1 METATYSPTRVK
13 PALVGAPTPTFMPRT
28 TPKLNVRWASSE
40 EDVREAQRLRYRI
53 FADEMG
59 AQLSSPADAPLGHD
73 IDRFD
78 PFCDHLLVRAIS
90 PGQQPRKTLVGTYR
104 VLTPSAARRTGGY
117 YTDTEFDLTPLSR
130 LRARAVELG
139 RSCIHPSWRSGGVIM
154 ALWTALCD
162 YMRAHQLDTMI
173 GCASVGLS
181 DGGQTANNLWHRLHV
196 DHLVAPQWQVR
207 PHIAL
212 PLLEKDPLARTA
224 AHHLADTPPLIK
236 GYLRCGARLLGPPAL
251 DVAFNVADLPM
262 MLQLEH
268 LAPRYR
274 KHFFGSESC

>member
-1 METATYSPTRVK
+1 MEIASHVSTRSL
-13 PALVGAPTPTFMPRT
+13 PALVGASVAALIPHRSPQ
-28 TPKLNVRWASSE
+28 LDVRWASSE
-40 EDVREAQRLRYRI
+40 EEVREAQRLRYRI
-53 FADEMG
+53 FAGEMG
-59 AQLSSPADAPLGHD
+59 AQLPSPSGAPPELD

-78 PFCDHLLVRAIS
+78 PFCDHLLVRAIV
-90 PGQQPRKTLVGTYR
+90 PGQEPRKTLVGTYR
-104 VLTPSAARRTGGY
+104 VLAPSAARRAGGF
-117 YTDTEFDLTPLSR
+117 YTDTEFDLTPLSQ

-139 RSCIHPSWRSGGVIM
+139 RSCVHPSWRSGAVIM
-154 ALWTALCD
+154 ALWTALGD
-162 YMRAHQLDTMI
+162 YMRTRELDTMI

-181 DGGQTANNLWHRLHV
+181 DGGQTANDLWHRLRV

-212 PLLEKDPLARTA
+212 PLEGESTQLVA
-224 AHHLADTPPLIK
+224 AHRLTDTPPLIK

-251 DVAFNVADLPM
+251 DVAFNAADLPL

-274 KHFFGSESC
+274 KHFLGS